1 MRFPTTP
8 PANIPSASCPHFES
22 KPSCFLKIQT
32 AASAMRAIDVSRY
45 VCPDSM
51 PQAAPSF
58 VIWTIYRKLSISAM
72 GELSAPK
79 WYVGFPLSHGILA
92 TIASF
97 VSWSRII
104 TNATAAKNT
113 AEDLFFDDFSN
124 CGKIFLCFAGVYFF
138 LLPLVSFAVQPCYED
153 MSSSSSVVPDW
164 PSDISY
170 IDLCTDF
177 ILRVS
182 ASLISC
188 PRFVQRVNGMASSL
202 DSGIGSPV
210 TSHIP

>member
-1 MRFPTTP
+1 M
-8 PANIPSASCPHFES
+8 
-22 KPSCFLKIQT
+22 
-32 AASAMRAIDVSRY
+32 
-45 VCPDSM
+45 
-51 PQAAPSF
+51 
-58 VIWTIYRKLSISAM
+58 
-72 GELSAPK
+72 
-79 WYVGFPLSHGILA
+79 GFPLSHGILA

-104 TNATAAKNT
+104 TNVAVAKNT
-113 AEDLFFDDFSN
+113 AEDLLFLM
-124 CGKIFLCFAGVYFF
+124 IFPTVAKYFF
-138 LLPLVSFAVQPCYED
+138 VWRKGIFSLLPPVLFAVQAYD
-153 MSSSSSVVPDW
+153 ISSSSSVVPDW

>member
-58 VIWTIYRKLSISAM
+58 VIWTIYRKLSISEM

-97 VSWSRII
+97 VS
-104 TNATAAKNT
+104 
-113 AEDLFFDDFSN
+113 
-124 CGKIFLCFAGVYFF
+124 
-138 LLPLVSFAVQPCYED
+138 
-153 MSSSSSVVPDW
+153 
-164 PSDISY
+164 
-170 IDLCTDF
+170 
-177 ILRVS
+177 
-182 ASLISC
+182 
-188 PRFVQRVNGMASSL
+188 
-202 DSGIGSPV
+202 
-210 TSHIP
+210 